1 MFERLFKFSSAQ
13 YAQGDVGLQAGP
25 LLYVFAVALVILVAG
40 FVLVYAAARIYTS
53 DRAKAVSLGLRIPV
67 LGLLFIPLFEPVLV
81 TPDVVPDEQFVAVLV
96 DASASMALPDGTL
109 GATRAA
115 DVRQLLFEEEG
126 GLLAALDEPFQVRY
140 YTFSDRAERADSLA
154 DVQAEGEGTD
164 LAAALDRVL
173 ADFSGV
179 PLAGVVLLT
188 DGADNGGGVPLNQAE
203 ALRSRDVPLHVVGVG
218 QEAFEAERELLGVT
232 VSEGVEA
239 TTGAEIDVKVRS
251 WGREAQPVRFE
262 LRRDLG
268 GDSSEV
274 VFTQTRRLKGDGKVD
289 QLTFFYEPEAAEA
302 AEYTL
307 AVAEAEG
314 ELNRVNNALPAL
326 IDPRRDTLR
335 VLYFEG
341 HLRPEFKFIKRA
353 LEDDPVVRFT
363 SIARTGTGKLYRQ
376 GIASP
381 DELAGGFPEDEAAL
395 NAFHA
400 LFFGDIEAAAFSPEQ
415 LQAVERFVRVR
426 GGGFAMLGGQSSF
439 AEGDYAI
446 GPVADLLP
454 VELDPARRTVLP
466 PDFAD
471 ERLPPEE
478 QGFAFVPTSAGLA
491 SPILKLASDPDSNR
505 ARWGEMPGLTSINF
519 LGATKPGAVVLAE
532 KPEDD
537 FGPREP
543 LLIVQRYGRGRTSG
557 LATASTWRWQML
569 LDAEDGRHERFWR
582 QYVRWLTASAPGRV
596 RLDVGGDRFAP
607 GDEVPLAVNVYD
619 ERYNPQSTADV
630 RGTLTGPS
638 GDVREIAFRE
648 ELTEAGTYAAPFVP
662 QEEGVYE
669 LEVTAEVE
677 GETVGTH
684 ARSFLVRPSKRE
696 FYDATLKRPFLE
708 SLAEA
713 SGGAYYAPA
722 RAGAIPDRL
731 RSRRTST
738 SVYHAAYL
746 WDLPLL
752 FGLVLLLLSAEWIW
766 RRRKGLP

>member
-1 MFERLFKFSSAQ
+1 MFERLFKFSGAQ
-13 YAQGDVGLQAGP
+13 FAQGDLGFQAGP
-25 LLYVFAVALVILVAG
+25 LLYVFAAALVVLVVG
-40 FVLVYAAARIYTS
+40 FVVVYAAARIYTS

-96 DASASMALPDGTL
+96 DASASMGLPDGTG
-109 GATRAA
+109 GATRMA
-115 DVRQLLFEEEG
+115 DVRRLLYEDDG

-140 YTFSDRAERADSLA
+140 YTFGERAERADSLA
-154 DVQAEGEGTD
+154 DVQAEGASTD

-173 ADFSGV
+173 ADFGGV

-188 DGADNGGGVPLNQAE
+188 DGADNGPGVPLNQSE
-203 ALRSRDVPLHVVGVG
+203 ALRSRDVPLHVVGLG
-218 QEAFEAERELLGVT
+218 QETFEAERELLGVT

-251 WGREAQPVRFE
+251 WGREVQPVRFE

-274 VFTQTRRLKGDGKVD
+274 VFAETRRLKGDGKID
-289 QLTFFYEPEAAEA
+289 QLTFFYEPEADEA

-326 IDPRRDTLR
+326 VDPRRDTLR

-341 HLRPEFKFIKRA
+341 HLRPEFKFVKRA

-363 SIARTGTGKLYRQ
+363 SVARTGTGKLYRQ
-376 GIASP
+376 GIDAP
-381 DELAGGFPEDEAAL
+381 DELQGGFPEDEAAL

-400 LFFGDIEAAAFSPEQ
+400 VFFGDIEAAVFSPEQ
-415 LQAVERFVRVR
+415 LQMIERFVRVR
-426 GGGFAMLGGQSSF
+426 GGGFAMLGGQSAF

-454 VELDPARRTVLP
+454 FELDPARRTVLP
-466 PDFAD
+466 PDFSD
-471 ERLPPEE
+471 ESLPIEE
-478 QGFAFVPTSAGLA
+478 QGFAFAPTSAGLA

-505 ARWGEMPGLTSINF
+505 VRWGEVPGLTSINY
-519 LGATKPGAVVLAE
+519 LGATKPGAVVLAR

-537 FGPREP
+537 FGPAEP
-543 LLIVQRYGRGRTSG
+543 LLAVQRYGRGRTSG

-569 LDAEDGRHERFWR
+569 LDAEDQRHERFWR
-582 QYVRWLTASAPGRV
+582 QLVRWLTASAPGRV
-596 RLDVGGDRFAP
+596 RLDTGGDRFAP
-607 GDEVPLAVNVYD
+607 GDEVGLAVDVYD
-619 ERYNPQSTADV
+619 ARYNPSSGADV
-630 RGTLTGPS
+630 RGTLTTPD
-638 GDVREIAFRE
+638 GDVREVGFRE

-662 QEEGVYE
+662 QAEGVYTV
-669 LEVTAEVE
+669 EVTADVE
-677 GETVGTH
+677 GEAVGEH
-684 ARSFLVRPSKRE
+684 AQSFLVRPSKEE

-708 SLAEA
+708 DIAEA
-713 SGGAYYAPA
+713 SGGAYYAPD
-722 RAGAIPDRL
+722 RAGEIPDRL